1 MRASRCGP
9 VSAGAAGVWVFA
21 GGWDAT
27 TGVDSTA
34 VAISTS
40 VLSVAPVGMGNRDT
54 MRAMLAA
61 TLAGLAAGLIH
72 VLSGP
77 DHLAAVAPLAG
88 GRGRAWRAGFLWGL
102 GHSGGVLA
110 VGLLALA
117 LRGAL
122 PIDALSSWSERIVGV
137 TLVGIGLWGFTR
149 VLRGPIHSHVHV
161 RAAAAV
167 GVLHGVAGSS
177 HFLGVLPALALPS
190 AAASL
195 GYLSGFAFGTVA
207 AMSGFAYGLG
217 LIGGSDDA
225 SRHRR
230 WLLSASSA
238 IAIVVGVVWMRG

>member
-1 MRASRCGP
+1 MP
-9 VSAGAAGVWVFA
+9 
-21 GGWDAT
+21 
-27 TGVDSTA
+27 
-34 VAISTS
+34 
-40 VLSVAPVGMGNRDT
+40 
-54 MRAMLAA
+54 AMLAA
-61 TLAGLAAGLIH
+61 ALGGVTAGLIH

-77 DHLAAVAPLAG
+77 DHMAAVAPLAG
-88 GRGRAWRAGFLWGL
+88 ARSRAWRAGFLWGL

-122 PIDALSSWSERIVGV
+122 PLDALSSWSERIVGV
-137 TLVGIGLWGFTR
+137 TLIGIGLWGFTR

-190 AAASL
+190 AAASV
-195 GYLSGFAFGTVA
+195 GYLAGFAIGTVA
-207 AMSGFAYGLG
+207 AMSGFAHGLG
-217 LIGGSDDA
+217 LIAGSDDA
-225 SRHRR
+225 PRHRR

-238 IAIVVGVVWMRG
+238 LAIVVGLVWMRG

>member
-1 MRASRCGP
+1 MP
-9 VSAGAAGVWVFA
+9 
-21 GGWDAT
+21 
-27 TGVDSTA
+27 
-34 VAISTS
+34 
-40 VLSVAPVGMGNRDT
+40 P
-54 MRAMLAA
+54 MLAA

-88 GRGRAWRAGFLWGL
+88 GRRRAWRAGFLWGL

-122 PIDALSSWSERIVGV
+122 PLDALSSWSERLVGV

-149 VLRGPIHSHVHV
+149 VLRGPIHTHVHV

-190 AAASL
+190 AAASF
-195 GYLSGFAFGTVA
+195 GYLTGFALGTVA
-207 AMSGFAYGLG
+207 GMSGFAHGLG
-217 LIGGSDDA
+217 LIHDA
-225 SRHRR
+225 ADAPRHRR
-230 WLLSASSA
+230 LILSASSA
-238 IAIVVGVVWMRG
+238 LAIVVGLVWMRG